1 MGSLQF
7 FSLKKNKTE
16 NPPKDALQKAESFE
30 KLQITQNDQSNLGD
44 QTDQMDKT
52 D

>member
-16 NPPKDALQKAESFE
+16 NPPKDALQKAESFKKNC
-30 KLQITQNDQSNLGD
+30 KLLKMT
-44 QTDQMDKT
+44 
-52 D
+52 